1 VCCLGIAEILTLIE
15 RIFQKRE
22 KAFALQQHFS

>member
-1 VCCLGIAEILTLIE
+1 VCCPGIAAILTLIE
-15 RIFQKRE
+15 RIFQK

>member
-1 VCCLGIAEILTLIE
+1 MCCLGIAAILTLIE

-22 KAFALQQHFS
+22 KAFALQHFS